1 MAKLTKAQREWRP
14 GMPKKRRSTKAM
26 FASTVLLLEA
36 FVVLFGT
43 LTVFGLRRGEFPPVL
58 IFGVGFTLFLVYVLT
73 CAVVSRPW
81 GVGLGWILQL
91 VLILTGI
98 LEPAMFLVGGLFAV
112 AWWYGIR
119 TGIRIDRESAQR
131 EREQAAWDA
140 AHPAGSGPDPA
151 PETDARNT

>member
-14 GMPKKRRSTKAM
+14 GMPKKRRSTKVM
-26 FASTVLLLEA
+26 FGSTVLLLEA

-43 LTVFGLRRGEFPPVL
+43 LTVFGLRRDEFPPVL
-58 IFGVGFTLFLVYVLT
+58 IFTVGIALSLVYAFT
-73 CAVVSRPW
+73 CAVLTRPW
-81 GVGLGWILQL
+81 GVALGWILQI
-91 VLILTGI
+91 VLILTGL
-98 LEPAMFLVGGLFAV
+98 LEPAMFVVGGLFAV

-140 AHPAGSGPDPA
+140 AHPEDQS
-151 PETDARNT
+151 N